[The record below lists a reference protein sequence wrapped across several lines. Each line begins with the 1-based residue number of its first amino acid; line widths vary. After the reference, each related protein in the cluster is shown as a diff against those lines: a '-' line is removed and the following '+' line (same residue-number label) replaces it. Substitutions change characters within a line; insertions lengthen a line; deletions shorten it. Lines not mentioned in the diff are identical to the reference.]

1 MYLKIKRLL
10 KVTAAVILFGMVVGS
25 AVAQQQGLLVSGTV
39 SDEKG
44 NTMPGVSVLVTG
56 TSIATA
62 TDVSGKYSINVQENN
77 KTLQFSYVGYLKLT
91 ETVNGRTVINV
102 TMKPSAFDLA
112 EAVVVGYGLQKKS
125 LVTGAIAKVSSTEMA
140 RGNNLRVNQALQGKT
155 AGVVIMNNSG
165 QPGDFVSVR
174 IRGIGTNGDAEPL
187 YIVDGLPTNGYGID
201 YLSPSDI
208 ESVEILKDAASAAIY
223 GARAANG
230 VVLITTKR
238 GGTGK
243 TQVTYESYMGVQN
256 PWRKLDV
263 LNKDQYLMLQNE
275 AAANAGQ
282 PWKFSQAMMDTLKW
296 DTNWQDEM
304 FNYNAPK
311 VNHQITFSGG
321 TKKASFMSSINYYK
335 QDGIVAK
342 GKSQFERFTYKLS
355 SDWDMGFVKV
365 GSNISLANLNTK
377 GISAND
383 HFAATSLIQALNTPP
398 IVPVRFADGS
408 WATPEDFGIGMQE
421 ITNPVAMLSFTNN
434 GTNTYKAVGNA
445 FALFDFGEL
454 SDALKGFSFRTSY
467 SGEYAIV
474 INRGYT
480 PKYDLDATHKTLING
495 VSRSEDNY
503 VNWNIENVFTYDK
516 NLGDN
521 HFTALLGHAA
531 LRNQYS
537 NIGGSKNDVIF
548 SDFEHAY
555 IDNAVDPLSASVYGG
570 YGDHTMLSYFGRI
583 NYDYKGK
590 YMLTAIIRRD
600 GSSRFGSANKF
611 GNFPSISAGWNF
623 TDESFLSSTKSWLSY
638 GKLRAS
644 WGQNGNESIGDFRYT
659 SIMGTGSIYYFGMGK
674 NQYNGMVPTRIANP
688 SLRWETSEQT
698 DIGVDLG
705 FLNNK
710 VTFTADFYNKKTK
723 DWLIEAPAPLLVG
736 NVPPVINGGSVQ
748 NMGFDLELGY
758 REYIGD
764 LYIDLKLIGNT
775 NKNEV
780 IDIQNAEKRLTGGN
794 GGFGQAGIVRAVV
807 GQPLGVFYGVKTDGI
822 FQNAAEVA
830 AHVNADGKLIQP
842 SAQPGDFR
850 FVDQDGNGTIDSEDW
865 IQIGNPY
872 PKFTG
877 GLNLTLEYKGFDVN
891 MFWYTSLGAQVW
903 DATRRYDMNFTN
915 YRGSALERWTGEGTS
930 NTYPRLTYSDLNGN
944 FKTPSDFW
952 VKDADY
958 ARLRNLSIGYTIP
971 MKAATWL
978 HISKLRVY
986 LAGENLLTF
995 TNYDGYEPE
1004 IGGGVFGYGVDHGIY
1019 PQARSIYGGI
1029 NVTF

>member
-1 MYLKIKRLL
+1 MYLKISRLL
-10 KVTAAVILFGMVVGS
+10 KVTAAVIIFGMVVGS
-25 AVAQQQGLLVSGTV
+25 AAAQGLLVSGTV

-44 NTMPGVSVLVTG
+44 GGLPGVNVLVKG
-56 TSIATA
+56 TNMGVSTDAT
-62 TDVSGKYSINVQENN
+62 GKYSINLSNAQA
-77 KTLQFSYVGYLKLT
+77 TLQFSYVGYLT
-91 ETVNGRTVINV
+91 VDEAVNGRSIINV
-102 TMKPSAFDLA
+102 SMKLSAFDLA

-125 LVTGAIAKVSSTEMA
+125 LVTGSIAKVTAAEMA

-208 ESVEILKDAASAAIY
+208 ESVEVLKDAASAAIY

-230 VVLITTKR
+230 VILITTKR
-238 GGTGK
+238 GGAGK
-243 TQVTYESYMGVQN
+243 TQVTYENYVGVQN

-263 LNKDQYLMLQNE
+263 LDKDQYLMLQNE

-282 PWKFSQAMMDTLKW
+282 PWKFSQAMMDTLN
-296 DTNWQDEM
+296 TNTDWQDQM

-311 VNHQITFSGG
+311 TNHQLTFSGG
-321 TKKASFMSSINYYK
+321 NEKASFMSSINYYK
-335 QDGIVAK
+335 QDGIIAK
-342 GKSQFERFTYKLS
+342 GKSQFERFTYKLNT
-355 SDWDMGFVKV
+355 DWDMGFMKV
-365 GSNISLANLNTK
+365 GSSITLANLNSK
-377 GISAND
+377 GISTND

-398 IVPVRFADGS
+398 IVPVTFADGT
-408 WATPEDFGIGMQE
+408 WATPEDYGIGMQE
-421 ITNPVAMLSFTNN
+421 ITNPIAMLSYTNSA
-434 GTNTYKAVGNA
+434 TNTYKAVGNA
-445 FALFDFGEL
+445 FATFDFGKL
-454 SDALKGFSFRTSY
+454 SNALHGLTFRTSY
-467 SGEYAIV
+467 GGEYALV

-503 VNWNIENVFTYDK
+503 INWNIENVITYDK
-516 NLGDN
+516 TLGDN
-521 HFTALLGHAA
+521 HFTLLAGHAA

-548 SDFEHAY
+548 NDFEHAY
-555 IDNAVDPLSASVYGG
+555 IDNAVDPLSASIYGG
-570 YGDHTMLSYFGRI
+570 YGDHTMLSYFGRV
-583 NYDYKGK
+583 NYDYKSR
-590 YMLTAIIRRD
+590 YMLTAILRTD

-611 GNFPSISAGWNF
+611 GTFPSISAGWIF
-623 TDESFLSSTKSWLSY
+623 SQESFMASTEDWLSF

-659 SIMGTGSIYYFGMGK
+659 SIMGTGSIYYFGAGK
-674 NQYNGMVPTRIANP
+674 NQYNGMVPMRIANP

-698 DIGVDLG
+698 DIGLDLG

-710 VTFTADFYNKKTK
+710 MTFTVDFYNKTTK

-736 NVPPVINGGSVQ
+736 NVPPVINGGTVQ
-748 NMGFDLELGY
+748 NMGFDLEFGY
-758 REYIGD
+758 RQNIGD

-780 IDIQNAEKRLTGGN
+780 LAIENEEQRLTGGN
-794 GGFGQAGIVRAVV
+794 GGFGQAGIVRAEV
-807 GQPLGVFYGVKTDGI
+807 GAPLGVFYGVKTDGI
-822 FQNAAEVA
+822 FQNWDEVN
-830 AHVNADGKLIQP
+830 AHVTSTGQKIQP
-842 SAQPGDFR
+842 NAQPGDFR
-850 FVDQDGNGTIDSEDW
+850 FVDQDLNGTINSEDW
-865 IQIGNPY
+865 VQIGNPY
-872 PKFTG
+872 PVFTG
-877 GLNLTLEYKGFDVN
+877 GLNLTFEYKGFDVN
-891 MFWYTSLGAQVW
+891 MFWYTALGAQVW
-903 DATRRYDMNFTN
+903 DATRRYDMNFAN

-930 NTYPRLTYSDLNGN
+930 DTYPRLTYADLNQN

-958 ARLRNLSIGYTIP
+958 LRLRNLSIGYTLP
-971 MKAATWL
+971 TRVTSLL
-978 HISKLRVY
+978 HISKLRIY

-995 TNYDGYEPE
+995 TKYDGYEPE
-1004 IGGGVFGYGVDHGIY
+1004 IGGGVFNYGVDHGIY

>member
-1 MYLKIKRLL
+1 MYLKISRLL
-10 KVTAAVILFGMVVGS
+10 KVTGAVLIFGMVVGS
-25 AVAQQQGLLVSGTV
+25 AAAQGLLVSGTI

-44 NTMPGVSVLVTG
+44 NGLPGVNVVVKG
-56 TSIATA
+56 TTIGISTDAT
-62 TDVSGKYSINVQENN
+62 GKYAINVPNAQV
-77 KTLQFSYVGYLKLT
+77 TLQFSYVGYLQL
-91 ETVNGRTVINV
+91 EEALNGRKVINV

-125 LVTGAIAKVSSTEMA
+125 LITGSIAKVSSQEMA
-140 RGNNLRVNQALQGKT
+140 RGNNLRINQALQGKT

-187 YIVDGLPTNGYGID
+187 YIVDGLPTNGNGID

-208 ESVEILKDAASAAIY
+208 ESVEVLKDAASAAIY

-230 VVLITTKR
+230 VILITTKR

-243 TQVTYESYMGVQN
+243 TQITYDSYVGVQN

-263 LNKDQYLMLQNE
+263 LGKDDYLMLQNE

-296 DTNWQDEM
+296 NTDWQDEM

-311 VNHQITFSGG
+311 TNHQITFSGG
-321 TKKASFMSSINYYK
+321 TNKASFMSSINYYK
-335 QDGIVAK
+335 QDGIIAK
-342 GKSQFERFTYKLS
+342 GKSQFERFTYKLNT
-355 SDWDMGFVKV
+355 DWDMNFVKV
-365 GSNISLANLNTK
+365 GSSITLANINSK

-398 IVPVRFADGS
+398 IVPVTFADGT

-421 ITNPVAMLSFTNN
+421 ITNPIAMLSYTNSA
-434 GTNTYKAVGNA
+434 TNTYKAVGNA
-445 FALFDFGEL
+445 FASFDFSKL
-454 SDALKGFSFRTSY
+454 SDALQGLTFRTSFG
-467 SGEYAIV
+467 GEYALV

-503 VNWNIENVFTYDK
+503 INWNLENILTYDK
-516 NLGDN
+516 TIGSH
-521 HFTALLGHAA
+521 HFTTLLGHAA
-531 LRNQYS
+531 QRNQYS
-537 NIGGSKNDVIF
+537 NVGGSKNDVIF
-548 SDFEHAY
+548 NDFEHAY
-555 IDNAVDPLSASVYGG
+555 LDNAVDPLSASIYGG

-583 NYDYKGK
+583 NYDYMGR
-590 YMLTAIIRRD
+590 YMLTAILRTD

-611 GNFPSISAGWNF
+611 GTFPSLSAGWIF
-623 TDESFLSSTKSWLSY
+623 SQESFMKNTSDWLSF

-644 WGQNGNESIGDFRYT
+644 WGRNGNESIGDFRYT

-698 DIGVDLG
+698 DIGLDLG

-710 VTFTADFYNKKTK
+710 MTFTADFYNKTTI
-723 DWLIEAPAPLLVG
+723 DWLIEAPAPLLLG
-736 NVPPVINGGSVQ
+736 NVPPVINGGSVR
-748 NMGFDLELGY
+748 NIGFDLEFGY
-758 REYIGD
+758 REHIGE
-764 LYIDLKLIGNT
+764 LYIDAKLIGNT
-775 NKNEV
+775 NKNTV
-780 IDIQNAEKRLTGGN
+780 LDIQNAEKRLTGGN
-794 GGFGQAGIVRAVV
+794 GGFGQAGIVRAEV
-807 GQPLGVFYGVKTDGI
+807 GSPLGVFYGVKTDGI
-822 FQNAAEVA
+822 FQNQAEVD
-830 AHVNADGKLIQP
+830 AHVNSKGKEIQP
-842 SAQPGDFR
+842 NAQPGDFR
-850 FVDQDGNGTIDSEDW
+850 FVDQDDSGTIDSDDW
-865 IQIGNPY
+865 VRIGNPY
-872 PKFTG
+872 PAFTG
-877 GLNLTLEYKGFDVN
+877 GLNLTIEYKGIDVN
-891 MFWYTSLGAQVW
+891 MFWYTALGAQVW

-930 NTYPRLTYSDLNGN
+930 TTYPRLTYSDLNGN

-958 ARLRNLSIGYTIP
+958 LRLRNLSIGYSIP
-971 MKAATWL
+971 VRVTSWL
-978 HISKLRVY
+978 HISKLRIY

-995 TNYDGYEPE
+995 TKYDGYEPE
-1004 IGGGVFGYGVDHGIY
+1004 IGGGVFSYGVDHGIY

>member
-1 MYLKIKRLL
+1 MNLKISRLL
-10 KVTAAVILFGMVVGS
+10 KVTAAVIIFGMVVGS
-25 AVAQQQGLLVSGTV
+25 AAAQGLLVSGTV

-44 NTMPGVSVLVTG
+44 SGLPGVNVLVKG
-56 TSIATA
+56 TSIGIS
-62 TDVSGKYSINVQENN
+62 TDASGKYSISVPNAQA
-77 KTLQFSYVGYLKLT
+77 TLQFSYVGYLSI
-91 ETVNGRTVINV
+91 EEAVNGRAVVNV
-102 TMKPSAFDLA
+102 SMKPSAFDLA

-125 LVTGAIAKVSSTEMA
+125 LITGSIARVSAQEMA
-140 RGNNLRVNQALQGKT
+140 RGNNLRINQALQGKT
-155 AGVVIMNNSG
+155 AGVVVMNNSG

-208 ESVEILKDAASAAIY
+208 ESVEVLKDAASAAIY

-230 VVLITTKR
+230 VILITTKR

-243 TQVTYESYMGVQN
+243 TQITYENYVGVQN

-263 LNKDQYLMLQNE
+263 LSKNDYLMLQNE

-296 DTNWQDEM
+296 DTDWQDQM

-311 VNHQITFSGG
+311 TNHQITFSGG
-321 TKKASFMSSINYYK
+321 NNKASFMSSINYYK

-342 GKSQFERFTYKLS
+342 GKSQFERFTYKLNT
-355 SDWDMGFVKV
+355 DWDMNFVKV
-365 GSNISLANLNTK
+365 GSSITLANLNSK
-377 GISAND
+377 GIGAND

-398 IVPVRFADGS
+398 IVPVTFADS
-408 WATPEDFGIGMQE
+408 TWATPEDFGIGMQE
-421 ITNPVAMLSFTNN
+421 ITNPIAMLSYTNSA
-434 GTNTYKAVGNA
+434 TNTYKAVGNA
-445 FALFDFGEL
+445 FAIFDFGKL
-454 SDALKGFSFRTSY
+454 SDVLQGLSFRTSFG
-467 SGEYAIV
+467 GEYALV

-480 PKYDLDATHKTLING
+480 PKYDLDATHKTLVNG

-503 VNWNIENVFTYDK
+503 INWNLENVLTYDK
-516 NLGDN
+516 TLGSS

-531 LRNQYS
+531 QRNQYS
-537 NIGGSKNDVIF
+537 NVGGSKNNVIF

-555 IDNAVDPLSASVYGG
+555 IDNAVDPLSASIYGG

-583 NYDYKGK
+583 NYDFMGR
-590 YMLTAIIRRD
+590 YMITAILRTD

-611 GNFPSISAGWNF
+611 GNFPSVSAGWIF
-623 TDESFLSSTKSWLSY
+623 SQESFMKNTASWLSF

-644 WGQNGNESIGDFRYT
+644 WGRNGNESIGDFRYT

-674 NQYNGMVPTRIANP
+674 NQYNGMVPSRIANP

-698 DIGVDLG
+698 DIGLDLG

-710 VTFTADFYNKKTK
+710 MTFTADFYNKTTK
-723 DWLIEAPAPLLVG
+723 DWLIEAPAPLLIG

-748 NMGFDLELGY
+748 NFGFDLELGY
-758 REYIGD
+758 RQHVGE

-775 NKNEV
+775 NKNTV
-780 IDIQNAEKRLTGGN
+780 LDIQNAEKRLTGGN
-794 GGFGQAGIVRAVV
+794 GGFGQAGIVRAEV
-807 GQPLGVFYGVKTDGI
+807 GSPLGVFYGVKTDGI

-830 AHVNADGKLIQP
+830 AHVNPAGKLIQP
-842 SAQPGDFR
+842 NAQPGDFR
-850 FVDQDGNGTIDSEDW
+850 FVDQDSSGTIDSEDW
-865 IQIGNPY
+865 VQIGNPY
-872 PKFTG
+872 PAFTG
-877 GLNLTLEYKGFDVN
+877 GLNLTLEFKGFDVN
-891 MFWYTSLGAQVW
+891 IFWYTALGAQVW

-952 VKDADY
+952 VKNADY
-958 ARLRNLSIGYTIP
+958 LRLRNLSIGYTIP
-971 MKAATWL
+971 VRVTSWL
-978 HISKLRVY
+978 HISKLRIY

-995 TNYDGYEPE
+995 TKYDGYEPE
-1004 IGGGVFGYGVDHGIY
+1004 IGGGVFSYGVDHGIY

>member
-10 KVTAAVILFGMVVGS
+10 KLTIAVLMFGMVAGS
-25 AVAQQQGLLVSGTV
+25 AAAQQGLVVTGTV

-44 NTMPGVSVLVTG
+44 IGLPGVNVVIVG
-56 TSIATA
+56 TAVGTT
-62 TDVSGKYSINVQENN
+62 TDALGKYTIHVRDEQ
-77 KTLQFSYVGYLKLT
+77 KTLQFSFVGYVT
-91 ETVNGRTVINV
+91 ADEVVNRRTVINV
-102 TMKPSAFDLA
+102 QMKPSAFDLA
-112 EAVVVGYGLQKKS
+112 EAVVVGYGIQKKS
-125 LVTGAIAKVSSTEMA
+125 LITGAIAKVTAQEMA

-174 IRGIGTNGDAEPL
+174 IRGIGTNGDSEPL

-208 ESVEILKDAASAAIY
+208 ESVEVLKDAASAAIY

-230 VVLITTKR
+230 VILITTKR

-243 TQVTYESYMGVQN
+243 TQITYENYVGVQN

-263 LNKDQYLMLQNE
+263 LNKNEYLMLQNE

-282 PWKFSQAMMDTLKW
+282 PWKFTQAMMDTLSY
-296 DTNWQDEM
+296 DTDWQAQM
-304 FNYNAPK
+304 FNRNAPK
-311 VNHQITFSGG
+311 TNHQITFSGG
-321 TKKASFMSSINYYK
+321 TEKASFMSSINYFK

-342 GKSQFERFTYKLS
+342 GKSQFERFTYKLTT
-355 SDWDMGFVKV
+355 DWDMGIVKI
-365 GSNISLANLNTK
+365 GSSINLANMNSK
-377 GISAND
+377 GIGTND

-398 IVPVRFADGS
+398 IVPVTFADGS

-421 ITNPVAMLSFTNN
+421 ITNPIAMLSYTNSA
-434 GTNTYKAVGNA
+434 GTTYKAVGDA
-445 FALFDFGEL
+445 FAKFDFGKL
-454 SDALKGFSFRTSY
+454 SEKLKGLTFRTSFG
-467 SGEYAIV
+467 GEYALV

-480 PKYDLDATHKTLING
+480 PKYDLDATHKTLVNG

-503 VNWNIENVFTYDK
+503 LNWNLENVLTYDK
-516 NLGDN
+516 TLGN
-521 HFTALLGHAA
+521 SHFTALLGHAA
-531 LRNQYS
+531 QRNQYS

-583 NYDYKGK
+583 NYDYMGR
-590 YMLTAIIRRD
+590 YMITAIMRTD

-611 GNFPSISAGWNF
+611 GTFPSLSAGWIF
-623 TDESFLSSTKSWLSY
+623 SQESFMKSASTWLTF

-644 WGQNGNESIGDFRYT
+644 WGRNGNESIGDFRYT
-659 SIMGTGSIYYFGMGK
+659 SVMGTGSIYYFGMSK
-674 NQYNGMVPTRIANP
+674 NQYNGMVPTSIANP

-698 DIGVDLG
+698 DIGLDLG

-710 VTFTADFYNKKTK
+710 ITFTADFYNKTTK
-723 DWLIEAPAPLLVG
+723 DWLIQAPAPMLVG
-736 NVPPVINGGSVQ
+736 NVPPVINGGSVK
-748 NMGFDLELGY
+748 NVGFDLELGY
-758 REYIGD
+758 RQRVGEFNVEA
-764 LYIDLKLIGNT
+764 KLIGNT

-780 IDIQNAEKRLTGGN
+780 VDIQNAEKRLTGGN
-794 GGFGQAGIVRAVV
+794 GGFGQAGIVRAVI
-807 GQPLGVFYGVKTDGI
+807 GAPLGVFYGVKTDGI

-830 AHVNADGKLIQP
+830 AHVNSAGVLIQP
-842 SAQPGDFR
+842 NAQPGDFR
-850 FVDQDGNGTIDSEDW
+850 FVDQDNNGTINSEDW
-865 IQIGNPY
+865 VQIGNPY
-872 PKFTG
+872 PAFTG

-891 MFWYTSLGAQVW
+891 MFWYASIGAQVW

-915 YRGSALERWTGEGTS
+915 YRGSALTRWTGEGTS

-952 VKDADY
+952 VKNADY
-958 ARLRNLSIGYTIP
+958 LRLRNFSIGYSIP
-971 MKAATWL
+971 VKATSLL
-978 HISKLRVY
+978 HISKLRIY
-986 LAGENLLTF
+986 LSGENLLTF
-995 TNYDGYEPE
+995 TQYDGFEPE
-1004 IGGGVFGYGVDHGIY
+1004 IGGGVFSYGVDHGIY

>member
-1 MYLKIKRLL
+1 
-10 KVTAAVILFGMVVGS
+10 
-25 AVAQQQGLLVSGTV
+25 
-39 SDEKG
+39 
-44 NTMPGVSVLVTG
+44 
-56 TSIATA
+56 
-62 TDVSGKYSINVQENN
+62 
-77 KTLQFSYVGYLKLT
+77 
-91 ETVNGRTVINV
+91 
-102 TMKPSAFDLA
+102 MKPSAFDLG

-125 LVTGAIAKVSSTEMA
+125 LITGAIAKVSAAEMS

-208 ESVEILKDAASAAIY
+208 ESVEVLKDAASAAIY

-230 VVLITTKR
+230 VILITTKR

-243 TQVTYESYMGVQN
+243 TQVTYENYLGVQN

-263 LNKDQYLMLQNE
+263 LGRDQYFMLQNE

-282 PWKFSQAMMDTLKW
+282 PWKFPKSMMDT
-296 DTNWQDEM
+296 TNYNTDWQEEM

-311 VNHQITFSGG
+311 TNHTITFSGG
-321 TKKASFMSSINYYK
+321 NNKASFLSSINYYK
-335 QDGIVAK
+335 QDGIIAK

-355 SDWDMGFVKV
+355 TDWDMGFMKV
-365 GSNISLANLNTK
+365 GSNVTLANLNSK

-398 IVPVRFADGS
+398 IVPVKFADGS

-421 ITNPVAMLSFTNN
+421 ITNPIAMLSYTNN
-434 GTNTYKAVGNA
+434 ATNTWKAVGNA
-445 FALFDFGEL
+445 FASFDFGKL
-454 SDALKGFSFRTSY
+454 WDKLTGLTFRTSY
-467 SGEYAIV
+467 NGEYALV

-503 VNWNIENVFTYDK
+503 LNWNIDNVLTWDK
-516 NLGDN
+516 TFGAS
-521 HFTALLGHAA
+521 HVTALLGHSA

-548 SDFEHAY
+548 NDFEHAY
-555 IDNAVDPLSASVYGG
+555 IDNAVDPLSASIYGG
-570 YGDHTMLSYFGRI
+570 FGDHTMLSYFGRV
-583 NYDYKGK
+583 NYDYMGR
-590 YMLTAIIRRD
+590 YMVTAILRRD

-611 GNFPSISAGWNF
+611 GNFPSLSAGWIF
-623 TDESFLSSTKSWLSY
+623 SEESFMEKTKSWMSF

-659 SIMGTGSIYYFGMGK
+659 SIMGTGSIYYFGAGK
-674 NQYNGMVPTRIANP
+674 NQYNGMVPTRIANA
-688 SLRWETSEQT
+688 SLRWETSEQL
-698 DIGVDLG
+698 DIGLDLG

-710 VTFTADFYNKKTK
+710 LTFTADFYNKTTI
-723 DWLIEAPAPLLVG
+723 DWLIEAPAPLLLG
-736 NVPPVINGGSVQ
+736 NVPPVINGGKVQ
-748 NMGFDLELGY
+748 NMGLDLELGY
-758 REYIGD
+758 RQHIGD
-764 LYIDLKLIGNT
+764 FYLDAKIIGNT

-780 IDIQNAEKRLTGGN
+780 LEIQNAEQRLSGGN

-807 GQPLGVFYGVKTDGI
+807 GSPLGVFYGVKTDGI
-822 FQNAAEVA
+822 FQNDAAVA
-830 AHVNADGKLIQP
+830 AHVNADGKRIQP
-842 SAQPGDFR
+842 DAKPGDFR
-850 FVDQDGNGTIDSEDW
+850 FVDQDGNGTINSEDW
-865 IQIGNPY
+865 VQIGNPY
-872 PKFTG
+872 PAFTA
-877 GLNLTLEYKGFDVN
+877 GLNITLEYKGIDFN
-891 MFWYTSLGAQVW
+891 MFWYTAIGAQVW

-952 VKDADY
+952 VKNADY
-958 ARLRNLSIGYTIP
+958 LRLRNLSIGYTIP
-971 MKAATWL
+971 VKLTSLL
-978 HISKLRVY
+978 HISKLRIY
-986 LAGENLLTF
+986 IAGENLLTF
-995 TNYDGYEPE
+995 TSYDGYEPE
-1004 IGGGVFGYGVDHGIY
+1004 IGGGVFSYGVDHGIY
-1019 PQARSIYGGI
+1019 PQARSLFGGLT
-1029 NVTF
+1029 VTF

>member
-1 MYLKIKRLL
+1 MYLKISRLL
-10 KVTAAVILFGMVVGS
+10 KVTVAVIIFGMVVGS
-25 AVAQQQGLLVSGTV
+25 AAAQGLLVSGTV

-44 NTMPGVSVLVTG
+44 NGLPGVNVLVKG
-56 TSIATA
+56 TSIGIS
-62 TDVSGKYSINVQENN
+62 TDASGKYSISVPNA
-77 KTLQFSYVGYLKLT
+77 KATLLFSYVGYLST
-91 ETVNGRTVINV
+91 EEAVNGRAVVNV
-102 TMKPSAFDLA
+102 SMKPSAYDLA

-125 LVTGAIAKVSSTEMA
+125 LITGSIARVSSEEMA
-140 RGNNLRVNQALQGKT
+140 RGNNLRINQALQGKT

-208 ESVEILKDAASAAIY
+208 ESVEVLKDAASAAIY

-230 VVLITTKR
+230 VILITTKR

-243 TQVTYESYMGVQN
+243 TQITYENYVGVQN

-263 LNKDQYLMLQNE
+263 LNKNDYLMLQNE

-296 DTNWQDEM
+296 DTDWQDQM

-311 VNHQITFSGG
+311 TNHQITFSGG
-321 TKKASFMSSINYYK
+321 NNKASFMSSINYYK

-342 GKSQFERFTYKLS
+342 GKSQFERFTYKLNT
-355 SDWDMGFVKV
+355 DWDMNFVKV
-365 GSNISLANLNTK
+365 GSSITLANLNSK
-377 GISAND
+377 GIAAND

-398 IVPVRFADGS
+398 IVPVTFADGT

-421 ITNPVAMLSFTNN
+421 ITNPIAMLSYTNSA
-434 GTNTYKAVGNA
+434 TNTYKAVGNA
-445 FALFDFGEL
+445 FATFDFGKL
-454 SDALKGFSFRTSY
+454 SDALNGLSFRTSFG
-467 SGEYAIV
+467 GEYALV

-503 VNWNIENVFTYDK
+503 INWNLENVLTYDK
-516 NLGDN
+516 TIGSS

-531 LRNQYS
+531 QRNQYS
-537 NIGGSKNDVIF
+537 NVGGSKNDVIF
-548 SDFEHAY
+548 SDFDHAY
-555 IDNAVDPLSASVYGG
+555 IDNAVDPLSATIYGG

-583 NYDYKGK
+583 NYDLMGRY
-590 YMLTAIIRRD
+590 LITAIMRID

-611 GNFPSISAGWNF
+611 GTFPSVSAGWIF
-623 TDESFLSSTKSWLSY
+623 TQESFMKNTASWLSF

-644 WGQNGNESIGDFRYT
+644 WGRNGNESIGDFRYT

-674 NQYNGMVPTRIANP
+674 NQYNGMVPSRIANP

-698 DIGVDLG
+698 DLGLDLG

-710 VTFTADFYNKKTK
+710 MTFTADFYNKTTK

-736 NVPPVINGGSVQ
+736 NVPPVINGGTVQ
-748 NMGFDLELGY
+748 NIGFDLELGY
-758 REYIGD
+758 REHVGE
-764 LYIDLKLIGNT
+764 LYIDFKLIGNT
-775 NKNEV
+775 NKNTV
-780 IDIQNAEKRLTGGN
+780 LDIQNEEQRLQGGS
-794 GGFGQAGIVRAVV
+794 GGFGQADIVRAQV
-807 GQPLGVFYGVKTDGI
+807 GSPLGVFYGVKTDGI
-822 FQNAAEVA
+822 FQNQAEVN
-830 AHVNADGKLIQP
+830 AHVDSVGHLIQP
-842 SAQPGDFR
+842 NAQPGDFR
-850 FVDQDGNGTIDSEDW
+850 FVDQNGDGTIDSEDRVE
-865 IQIGNPY
+865 IGNPY
-872 PKFTG
+872 PDFTG
-877 GLNLTLEYKGFDVN
+877 GLNLTLEYKGFDMN
-891 MFWYTSLGAQVW
+891 MFWYASLGAQVW

-930 NTYPRLTYSDLNGN
+930 NTYPRLTYSDLNQN

-952 VKDADY
+952 VKNADY
-958 ARLRNLSIGYTIP
+958 LRLRNLSLGYTLP
-971 MKAATWL
+971 VKVTSWL
-978 HISKLRVY
+978 HISKLRIY

-995 TNYDGYEPE
+995 TKYDGYEPE
-1004 IGGGVFGYGVDHGIY
+1004 IGGGVFSYGVDHGIY

>member
-1 MYLKIKRLL
+1 MYLKIQRLL
-10 KVTAAVILFGMVVGS
+10 KVTFAVIIFGMVVGS
-25 AVAQQQGLLVSGTV
+25 AAAQQGLTVTGTV

-44 NTMPGVSVLVTG
+44 GGLPGVNVVIKGTTDG
-56 TSIATA
+56 TS
-62 TDVSGKYSINVQENN
+62 TDASGKYAISIPNAQA
-77 KTLQFSYVGYLKLT
+77 TLQFSFVGYVT
-91 ETVNGRTVINV
+91 AEETVNARTVINV
-102 TMKPSAFDLA
+102 RMKPSAFDLA
-112 EAVVVGYGLQKKS
+112 EAVVVGYGVQKKS
-125 LVTGAIAKVSSTEMA
+125 LITGSIAKVSAQEMA
-140 RGNNLRVNQALQGKT
+140 RGNNLRINQALQGKT

-208 ESVEILKDAASAAIY
+208 ESVEVLKDAASAAIY

-230 VVLITTKR
+230 VILITTKR

-243 TQVTYESYMGVQN
+243 TQITYENYVGVQN

-282 PWKFSQAMMDTLKW
+282 PWKFSPAMMDTLKSST
-296 DTNWQDEM
+296 DWQDQM
-304 FNYNAPK
+304 FNLNAPK
-311 VNHQITFSGG
+311 SNHQITFSGG
-321 TKKASFMSSINYYK
+321 TSKASFMSSFNYYK

-342 GKSQFERFTYKLS
+342 GKSQFERFSYKLNT
-355 SDWDMGFVKV
+355 DWDMNLVKV
-365 GSNISLANLNTK
+365 GSSISLANLNSK
-377 GISAND
+377 GIGAND

-398 IVPVRFADGS
+398 IVPVTFADGS

-421 ITNPVAMLSFTNN
+421 ITNPVAMLSYTNSE
-434 GTNTYKAVGNA
+434 TKTYKAVANVYA
-445 FALFDFGEL
+445 NFDFGKI
-454 SDALKGFSFRTSY
+454 SDVLKGLSFRTSLG
-467 SGEYAIV
+467 GEYALV

-480 PKYDLDATHKTLING
+480 PKYDLDATHKSLING

-503 VNWNIENVFTYDK
+503 INWNFENVLSYDK
-516 NLGDN
+516 TIGSS
-521 HFTALLGHAA
+521 HFTAILGHAA

-537 NIGGSKNDVIF
+537 NIGGSKNNVIF

-583 NYDYKGK
+583 NYDFKGR
-590 YMLTAIIRRD
+590 YMLTAILRTD

-611 GNFPSISAGWNF
+611 GTFPSVSAGWNF
-623 TDESFLSSTKSWLSY
+623 GEESFMNAAKSWLSF

-644 WGQNGNESIGDFRYT
+644 WGQNGNESIGDFKYT
-659 SIMGTGSIYYFGMGK
+659 SVMGTGSIYYFGIGK
-674 NQYNGMVPTRIANP
+674 IQYNGMVPTCIANP
-688 SLRWETSEQT
+688 GLRWETSEQT
-698 DIGVDLG
+698 DIGLDLG

-710 VTFTADFYNKKTK
+710 LTLSADFYNKTTK
-723 DWLIEAPAPLLVG
+723 DWLIRAPAPLLIG
-736 NVPPVINGGSVQ
+736 NVPPVVNGGSVQ
-748 NMGFDLELGY
+748 NIGFDLELGY
-758 REYIGD
+758 RQHVGE
-764 LYIDLKLIGNT
+764 LYIDAKLIGNT

-780 IDIQNAEKRLTGGN
+780 LDIQNTEKRLIGGN
-794 GGFGQAGIVRAVV
+794 GGFGQAGIVRAVI
-807 GQPLGVFYGVKTDGI
+807 GSPLGVFYGVKTDGI
-822 FQNAAEVA
+822 FQNPAEVA
-830 AHVNADGKLIQP
+830 AHVSSTGKLIQP
-842 SAQPGDFR
+842 NAQPGDFR
-850 FVDQDGNGTIDSEDW
+850 FIDQDGNGTIDSEDW
-865 IQIGNPY
+865 VQIGNPY
-872 PKFTG
+872 PAFTG
-877 GLNLTLEYKGFDVN
+877 GINLTLEYKGIDVN
-891 MFWYTSLGAQVW
+891 MFWYTALGAQVW

-915 YRGSALERWTGEGTS
+915 YRGSALERWTGEGTT

-952 VKDADY
+952 VKNADY
-958 ARLRNLSIGYTIP
+958 LRLRNLSIGYSLPVRITS
-971 MKAATWL
+971 WL

-986 LAGENLLTF
+986 LAGENLLTL
-995 TNYDGYEPE
+995 TKYDGYEPE
-1004 IGGGVFGYGVDHGIY
+1004 IGGGVFSYGVDHGIY